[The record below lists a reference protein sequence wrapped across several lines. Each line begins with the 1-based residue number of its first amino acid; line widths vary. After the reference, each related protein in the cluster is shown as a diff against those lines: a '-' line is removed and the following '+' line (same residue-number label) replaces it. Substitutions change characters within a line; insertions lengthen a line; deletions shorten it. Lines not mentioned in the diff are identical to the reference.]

1 MRAFCVTLY
10 NNECIYQLSFLSSA
24 ALFSCLCLFL
34 FSRFLAFLFALISS
48 IVSFLFSSFFTLS
61 LVLVS
66 SSFSLS
72 EEVNSTFDANLFNRF
87 LLFLACILIFFCSG

>member
-1 MRAFCVTLY
+1 MDDILNYKVTQNSLGTITGSCTSMRVFCVTLY

-24 ALFSCLCLFL
+24 ALFCCLCLFL

-66 SSFSLS
+66 SPFSLS
-72 EEVNSTFDANLFNRF
+72 EEVN
-87 LLFLACILIFFCSG
+87 